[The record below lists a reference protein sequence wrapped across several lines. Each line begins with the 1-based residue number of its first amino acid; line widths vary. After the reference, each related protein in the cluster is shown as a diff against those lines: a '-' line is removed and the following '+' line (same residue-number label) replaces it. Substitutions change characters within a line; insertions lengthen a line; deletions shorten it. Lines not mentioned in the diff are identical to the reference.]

1 MRAFCSWS
9 GGKDAALALH
19 RAREAGVV
27 VEHLVTTMVEDG
39 TRSRSHGLRADVLRA
54 QAAAVE
60 VPITLVPTSWADYEA
75 RFTAAVAELRAAGLT
90 AGVFGDI
97 DLDEHRAWVEGVC
110 APLGVTALEPL
121 WQRPRAELL
130 AELFAAGFRAHVV
143 AVRADL
149 ADRLP
154 PDLLGRPLDDDLV
167 ARLTAAGADP
177 SGELGEYH
185 TVVAAGPVLAAPL
198 PLRFGRVVERGG
210 YRVVDV
216 EV

>member
-75 RFTAAVAELRAAGLT
+75 RFTAAVAELHAAGLT
-90 AGVFGDI
+90 AACSATSTSTSTARGSRG
-97 DLDEHRAWVEGVC
+97 C
-110 APLGVTALEPL
+110 ARRSA
-121 WQRPRAELL
+121 
-130 AELFAAGFRAHVV
+130 
-143 AVRADL
+143 
-149 ADRLP
+149 
-154 PDLLGRPLDDDLV
+154 
-167 ARLTAAGADP
+167 
-177 SGELGEYH
+177 
-185 TVVAAGPVLAAPL
+185 
-198 PLRFGRVVERGG
+198 
-210 YRVVDV
+210 
-216 EV
+216 